1 MADENTDGSVRM
13 TAITEMVDQMS
24 YKGQI
29 LARTNKLESSIM
41 DSGIIGFGVGL
52 LIALFMIIPFLVGV
66 F

>member
-1 MADENTDGSVRM
+1 MADENTGGIRM
-13 TAITEMVDQMS
+13 TAITEMVNQMS

-41 DSGIIGFGVGL
+41 DSGTIGFAAGL
-52 LIALFMIIPFLVGV
+52 LIALFMVIPFVVGV